1 MVWEGRV
8 YGLID
13 SLKLIFQCSSLE
25 EKVDATWIMFSTLGI
40 SNPQQKP
47 SKFPDFSEIL
57 KTIIFCQ
64 HLLLSQNVSSLARWG
79 FFSLLGG
86 GTHTQNS
93 TPVFLLTRRAHQ
105 CHKLLWE
112 RWLLELTG
120 IKFHDSHLITS
131 TFSFKN
137 RNTLQTEERLE
148 DRIVKSVHKGGV
160 PSHQELV
167 FSMNACFSSARLH
180 VWCSRCLAG

>member
-1 MVWEGRV
+1 MLAVRPLLILFFFTSFIKMVWEGRV

-13 SLKLIFQCSSLE
+13 ILKLIFQCSSLE

-47 SKFPDFSEIL
+47 SKFPGISETL
-57 KTIIFCQ
+57 KTIIF
-64 HLLLSQNVSSLARWG
+64 LSTFIIVPKCPFIGQMGIL
-79 FFSLLGG
+79 FLYGG
-86 GTHTQNS
+86 GTHTQNV

-120 IKFHDSHLITS
+120 IKFLDSHLITS

-137 RNTLQTEERLE
+137 KITSQTEERL
-148 DRIVKSVHKGGV
+148 GLG
-160 PSHQELV
+160 L
-167 FSMNACFSSARLH
+167 
-180 VWCSRCLAG
+180 